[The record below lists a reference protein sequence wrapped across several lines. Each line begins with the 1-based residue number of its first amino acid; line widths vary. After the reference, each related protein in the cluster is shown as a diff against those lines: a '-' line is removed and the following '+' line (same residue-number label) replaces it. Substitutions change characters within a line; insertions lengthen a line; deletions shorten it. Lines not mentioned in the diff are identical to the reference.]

1 MKPQFSAGRNLAM
14 KVPTH
19 EHERTLAF
27 YRDVLGLRQLA
38 GAAPGSAKTAA
49 FEFGDKVLWIDEV
62 SGISQ
67 AELWLEIITDD
78 IELAA
83 QYLHDHNCVRR
94 DGIEPLPE
102 GFHGFWLSSPANI
115 IHLIA
120 AQDQPEI
127 QS

>member
-1 MKPQFSAGRNLAM
+1 MKPEFSAGRNLAM
-14 KVPTH
+14 KVPAH
-19 EHERTLAF
+19 EHERTLSF

-49 FEFGDKVLWIDEV
+49 FEFSDKVLWIDEV

-83 QYLHDHNCVRR
+83 QYLHDHDCVRR
-94 DGIEPLPE
+94 DDIESLPE
-102 GFHGFWLSSPANI
+102 GFRGFWLSSPANI

-120 AQDQPEI
+120 AQN
-127 QS
+127 QSDTPS